1 MIIGVE
7 SEKCKKHSVK
17 PQQFR
22 KRGVTMKKYVLAI
35 DQGTTSS
42 RTIIFDKQG
51 SIVGQASKEIDMI
64 YIKEDFVEQKAFDI
78 WTTVLTSMAECLF
91 NAEISP
97 DDIESIGI
105 TNQRETTIMWDRR
118 TGNPI
123 YKAIVWQSKQSNYI
137 CDDLKAK
144 GLNEM
149 FKEKTGLLI
158 DPYFSGTKIKWVLD
172 NVSEAKELMDSG
184 NLMFGTVDTWLLYK
198 LTGGKVHKT
207 DYTNASRTLLFNIN
221 TLQWDQEILDILGIN
236 RSILP
241 EVVDSNANFGSTTKI
256 TFFGKEVPI
265 TGVLGD
271 QQAALF
277 GQLCLEKGEIK
288 NTYGTGCFMLMNTG
302 ENLVQSKKG
311 LLTTIA
317 YTLDGKV
324 TYALEGSVFVAGSAI
339 QWLRDSLHFFE
350 NASDSEAQ
358 ALAVKDSYGVY
369 FVPAF
374 VGLGTPY
381 WDSECKGAI
390 YGLTRGTSIEHIT
403 RATLE
408 SLAYQ
413 TKDIVEVMSEESS
426 IKIKALKVDGGA
438 SMNNFLM
445 QFQSDIINSRIDRPR
460 ISETT
465 ALGAA
470 YISGL
475 SSGFFK
481 DIAELKALETTAVS
495 FKPLIDEET
504 RERLYSGWKKAIQST
519 IQFKH

>member
-1 MIIGVE
+1 M
-7 SEKCKKHSVK
+7 EK
-17 PQQFR
+17 
-22 KRGVTMKKYVLAI
+22 YILAI

-51 SIVGQASKEIDMI
+51 KIINQSSKEIEMI
-64 YIKEDFVEQKAFDI
+64 YIEEDYVEQKANDI
-78 WTTVLTSMAECLF
+78 WTTVLTSMADCLY
-91 NAEISP
+91 NAEILP
-97 DDIESIGI
+97 EEIESIGI

-137 CDDLKAK
+137 CEDLKK
-144 GLNEM
+144 QGFEELI
-149 FKEKTGLLI
+149 KEKTGLLV
-158 DPYFSGTKIKWVLD
+158 DSYFSGTKVKWMLD
-172 NVSEAKELMDSG
+172 NVPGAKEMMNEG

-198 LTGGKVHKT
+198 LTGHKVHKT
-207 DYTNASRTLLFNIN
+207 DVTNASRTLMFNIN
-221 TLQWDQEILDILGIN
+221 TLEWDQEILDILGIDK
-236 RSILP
+236 SILP
-241 EVVDSNANFGSTTKI
+241 EVVDSNAHFGNTTEY

-277 GQLCLEKGEIK
+277 GQLCFEKGEIK

-302 ENLVQSKKG
+302 EKPVQSKKG

-317 YTLDGKV
+317 YSLDGKV

-339 QWLRDSLHFFE
+339 QWLRDALNFFE
-350 NASDSEAQ
+350 NASDSEKQ
-358 ALAVKDSYGVY
+358 ALSVKNNYGVY

-381 WDSECKGAI
+381 WDSECRGAI
-390 YGLTRGTSIEHIT
+390 FGLTRGTTKEHIT

-413 TKDIVEVMSEESS
+413 SKDIIDVMIKESS
-426 IKIKALKVDGGA
+426 IKIKSLKVDGGA

-445 QFQSDIINSRIDRPR
+445 QFQSDIINTEIIRQD
-460 ISETT
+460 ISDIT

-470 YISGL
+470 FISGL

-481 DIAELKALETTAVS
+481 DIEELKQLTKSYVTYQP
-495 FKPLIDEET
+495 KITNEE
-504 RERLYSGWKKAIQST
+504 RKKLYSGWNSAIHAA
-519 IQFKH
+519 IQFKR

>member
-1 MIIGVE
+1 
-7 SEKCKKHSVK
+7 
-17 PQQFR
+17 
-22 KRGVTMKKYVLAI
+22 MKKYVLAI

-51 SIVGQASKEIDMI
+51 NIVNQRSQEIDMI

-78 WTTVLTSMAECLF
+78 WTTVLTSIAECLLES
-91 NAEISP
+91 EISP
-97 DDIESIGI
+97 EDIQSIGI
-105 TNQRETTIMWDRR
+105 TNQRETTILWDKR

-123 YKAIVWQSKQSNYI
+123 YKAIVWQSKQSYEI
-137 CDDLKAK
+137 CEQLKAQ
-144 GLNEM
+144 GYNDL

-158 DPYFSGTKIKWVLD
+158 DSYFSATKIKWVLE
-172 NVSEAKELMDSG
+172 NVEGAKKLMDEG
-184 NLMFGTVDTWLLYK
+184 NLLFGTVDTWLLYK
-198 LTGGKVHKT
+198 LTGNKVHKT
-207 DYTNASRTLLFNIN
+207 DVTNASRTLLYNIN
-221 TLQWDQEILDILGIN
+221 TLQWDQELLDILGIN
-236 RSILP
+236 SSILP
-241 EVVDSNANFGSTTKI
+241 EVVDSNALFGYTTPI
-256 TFFGKEVPI
+256 TFFGSKVPI

-277 GQLCLEKGEIK
+277 GQLCYDVGEVK

-302 ENLVQSKKG
+302 KNLVQSKNG

-317 YTLDGKV
+317 YSLDGEV

-339 QWLRDSLHFFE
+339 QWLRDSLQFFDK
-350 NASDSEAQ
+350 ASESEA
-358 ALAVKDSYGVY
+358 LANQVDSNFGVY
-369 FVPAF
+369 VVPAF

-390 YGLTRGTSIEHIT
+390 FGLTRGTSKAHIT

-413 TKDIVEVMSEESS
+413 TKDVIDVMISDSNID
-426 IKIKALKVDGGA
+426 IKSLKVDGGA

-445 QFQSDIINSRIDRPR
+445 QFQSDLLDSEIVRPC

-465 ALGAA
+465 AFGAA
-470 YISGL
+470 LISGL

-481 DIAELKALETTAVS
+481 DMNELKEISKTSKTYVPNMDS
-495 FKPLIDEET
+495 TT
-504 RERLYSGWKKAIQST
+504 REKLYSGWKKAINAARY
-519 IQFKH
+519 FK

>member
-1 MIIGVE
+1 
-7 SEKCKKHSVK
+7 
-17 PQQFR
+17 
-22 KRGVTMKKYVLAI
+22 MKKYVLAI

-42 RTIIFDKQG
+42 RTIIFDKEG
-51 SIVGQASKEIDMI
+51 NVVSQASKEIEMI

-78 WTTVLTSMAECLF
+78 WTTVLTSMAESLF

-97 DDIESIGI
+97 GDIESIGI
-105 TNQRETTIMWDRR
+105 TNQRETTIMWDKR

-123 YKAIVWQSKQSNYI
+123 YKAIVWQSKQSNQI
-137 CDDLKAK
+137 CDDLKSK
-144 GLNEM
+144 GFNDM

-158 DPYFSGTKIKWVLD
+158 DPYFSATKIKWILD
-172 NVSEAKELMDSG
+172 NVKGAKELMADG
-184 NLMFGTVDTWLLYK
+184 NLLFGTVDTWLLYK
-198 LTGGKVHKT
+198 LTGGKEHKT
-207 DYTNASRTLLFNIN
+207 DFTNASRTLLFNIN
-221 TLQWDQEILDILGIN
+221 TLEWDQEILDILEID

-241 EVVDSNANFGSTTKI
+241 EVVDSNANFGSTTEI
-256 TFFGKEVPI
+256 TFFGQEVPI

-302 ENLVQSKKG
+302 ENLIQSKKG
-311 LLTTIA
+311 LLSTIA
-317 YTLDGKV
+317 YSLDGKV

-350 NASDSEAQ
+350 NSSDSEEQ
-358 ALAVKDSYGVY
+358 AFSVKDSYGVY

-413 TKDIVEVMSEESS
+413 TKDIVEAMCYESS
-426 IKIKALKVDGGA
+426 IHIKSLKVDGGA

-445 QFQSDIINSRIDRPR
+445 QFQSDIINCEIARQR

-470 YISGL
+470 YICGL

-481 DIAELKALETTAVS
+481 DIEELKSLAKTTKT
-495 FKPLIDEET
+495 FKPLIDDDI
-504 RERLYSGWKKAIQST
+504 RKNLYSGWKKAVQST

>member
-1 MIIGVE
+1 
-7 SEKCKKHSVK
+7 
-17 PQQFR
+17 
-22 KRGVTMKKYVLAI
+22 MKKYVLAI

-42 RTIIFDKQG
+42 RAILFDNKGTIVSQ
-51 SIVGQASKEIDMI
+51 SSREIDMI
-64 YIKEDFVEQKAFDI
+64 YIKEDYVEQKAFEI
-78 WTTVLTSMAECLF
+78 WTSVITSMAACLF
-91 NAEISP
+91 EAGILPEEV
-97 DDIESIGI
+97 ESIGI
-105 TNQRETTIMWDRR
+105 TNQRETTILWNRL

-137 CDDLKAK
+137 CDDLKK
-144 GLNEM
+144 RGLNDL

-158 DPYFSGTKIKWVLD
+158 DPYFSGTKIKWMLD
-172 NVSEAKELMDSG
+172 NVPGAKELMHEG

-198 LTGGKVHKT
+198 LTGKKVHKT
-207 DYTNASRTLLFNIN
+207 DVTNASRTLLYNIN
-221 TLQWDQEILDILGIN
+221 TLEWDQELLDILEIDS
-236 RSILP
+236 SILP
-241 EVVDSNANFGSTTKI
+241 EVVDSNAHFGTTTEY
-256 TFFGKEVPI
+256 TFFGKEIPI
-265 TGVLGD
+265 TGILGD

-277 GQLCLEKGEIK
+277 GQLCFEKGDIK

-317 YTLDGKV
+317 YSLNGV
-324 TYALEGSVFVAGSAI
+324 ITYALEGSVFVAGSAI
-339 QWLRDSLHFFE
+339 QWLRDSLNFFDK
-350 NASDSEAQ
+350 ASDSEKL
-358 ALAVKDSYGVY
+358 ALSVDDNYGVY

-381 WDSECKGAI
+381 WDSDCKGAI
-390 YGLTRGTSIEHIT
+390 FGLTRGTSKEHIT

-413 TKDIVEVMSEESS
+413 TRDIIEVMSEESNIS
-426 IKIKALKVDGGA
+426 IKSLKVDGGA

-445 QFQSDIINSRIDRPR
+445 QFQSDIINSEIVRPI
-460 ISETT
+460 ISEIT

-481 DIAELKALETTAVS
+481 DIKELKTLTKGNIK
-495 FKPLIDEET
+495 FQPNIDEKE
-504 RERLYSGWKKAIQST
+504 RELLYKGWKTAIKAAIM
-519 IQFKH
+519 FK

>member
-1 MIIGVE
+1 
-7 SEKCKKHSVK
+7 
-17 PQQFR
+17 
-22 KRGVTMKKYVLAI
+22 MKKYVLAI

-42 RTIIFDKQG
+42 RAILFDNKG
-51 SIVGQASKEIDMI
+51 NIKHQASREIDMI
-64 YIKEDFVEQKAFDI
+64 YLKEDFVEQKAYEI
-78 WTTVLTSMAECLF
+78 WTTVLTSMAECMIEADVLP
-91 NAEISP
+91 EEV
-97 DDIESIGI
+97 ESIGI
-105 TNQRETTIMWDRR
+105 TNQRETTILWDKR

-137 CDDLKAK
+137 CDHLKDR
-144 GLNEM
+144 GLNDL

-158 DPYFSGTKIKWVLD
+158 DPYFSATKVKWILE
-172 NVSEAKELMDSG
+172 NVDGAQELMDEG
-184 NLMFGTVDTWLLYK
+184 HLMFGTVDTWLLYK
-198 LTGGKVHKT
+198 LTGNQVHKT
-207 DYTNASRTLLFNIN
+207 DVTNASRTLMFNIN
-221 TLQWDQEILDILGIN
+221 TLEWDQEILDILGIDK
-236 RSILP
+236 SILP
-241 EVVDSNANFGSTTKI
+241 EVVDSNAHFGNTTEY
-256 TFFGKEVPI
+256 TFFGRKVPI

-277 GQLCLEKGEIK
+277 GQLCFEKGEIK

-311 LLTTIA
+311 LLSTIA
-317 YTLDGKV
+317 YSLDGKV

-350 NASDSEAQ
+350 QASDSEKQ
-358 ALAVKDSYGVY
+358 AMSVDDNYGVY

-381 WDSECKGAI
+381 WDSECKGAMF
-390 YGLTRGTSIEHIT
+390 GLTRGTSKEHIT

-413 TKDIVEVMSEESS
+413 TKDIVEVMSEESNIQ
-426 IKIKALKVDGGA
+426 IKSLKVDGGA

-445 QFQSDIINSRIDRPR
+445 QFQSDIIDSEIVRQS

-475 SSGFFK
+475 SSGFFEN
-481 DIAELKALETTAVS
+481 IEVLKGLSSTSVS
-495 FKPLIDEET
+495 FNPSITET
-504 RERLYSGWKKAIQST
+504 VREKLYFGWKQAIKAA
-519 IQFKH
+519 IQFKL

>member
-1 MIIGVE
+1 
-7 SEKCKKHSVK
+7 
-17 PQQFR
+17 
-22 KRGVTMKKYVLAI
+22 MKKYVLAI

-51 SIVGQASKEIDMI
+51 KIVNQASREIEMI
-64 YIKEDFVEQKAFDI
+64 YIKENFVEQKALDI
-78 WTTVLTSMAECLF
+78 WTTVLTSMADCLYQ
-91 NAEISP
+91 AEINP
-97 DDIESIGI
+97 DEIESIGI
-105 TNQRETTIMWDRR
+105 TNQRETTILWDRR

-137 CDDLKAK
+137 CDELKQK
-144 GLNEM
+144 GLEGL
-149 FKEKTGLLI
+149 FKEKTGLLL
-158 DPYFSGTKIKWVLD
+158 DSYFSGTKVKWVLD
-172 NVSEAKELMDSG
+172 NVEGAKELMNEG

-198 LTGGKVHKT
+198 LTGHKVHKT
-207 DYTNASRTLLFNIN
+207 DATNASRTLMYNIN
-221 TLQWDQEILDILGIN
+221 TLQWDQELLDILGIDA
-236 RSILP
+236 SILP
-241 EVVDSNANFGSTTKI
+241 EVVDSNAHFGSTTED

-277 GQLCLEKGEIK
+277 GQLCFEKGEIK

-324 TYALEGSVFVAGSAI
+324 TYALEGSVFIAGSAI
-339 QWLRDSLHFFE
+339 QWLRDSLNFFE
-350 NASDSEAQ
+350 EASDSETQ
-358 ALAVKDSYGVY
+358 AYSVKDNYGVY

-381 WDSECKGAI
+381 WNSECRGAI
-390 YGLTRGTSIEHIT
+390 FGLTRGTKKEHIT

-413 TKDIVEVMSEESS
+413 TRDIIDVMSQESS
-426 IKIKALKVDGGA
+426 IKIKSLKVDGGA

-445 QFQSDIINSRIDRPR
+445 QFQSDIINTDIVRQD
-460 ISETT
+460 ISEIT

-470 YISGL
+470 FISGL

-481 DIAELKALETTAVS
+481 DIDEISRLSKSCVTYNPSITEAKRESLYKGWLKAINA
-495 FKPLIDEET
+495 
-504 RERLYSGWKKAIQST
+504 AIQ
-519 IQFKH
+519 F

>member
-1 MIIGVE
+1 
-7 SEKCKKHSVK
+7 
-17 PQQFR
+17 
-22 KRGVTMKKYVLAI
+22 MKKYILAI

-51 SIVGQASKEIDMI
+51 KIVNQSSKEIEMI
-64 YIKEDFVEQKAFDI
+64 YIKEDYVEQKANDI
-78 WTTVLTSMAECLF
+78 WTTVLTSMAECLYH
-91 NAEISP
+91 AEILP
-97 DDIESIGI
+97 EEIESIGI

-137 CDDLKAK
+137 CEDLKEQ
-144 GLNEM
+144 GYEEL

-158 DPYFSGTKIKWVLD
+158 DSYFSATKVKWVLD
-172 NVSEAKELMDSG
+172 NVPGARDLMNDG

-198 LTGGKVHKT
+198 LTGHKVHKT
-207 DYTNASRTLLFNIN
+207 DVTNASRTLMYNIN
-221 TLQWDQEILDILGIN
+221 TLEWDQEILDILGIDS
-236 RSILP
+236 SILP
-241 EVVDSNANFGSTTKI
+241 EVVDSNAHFGNTTEY
-256 TFFGKEVPI
+256 TFFGKDVPI

-277 GQLCLEKGEIK
+277 GQLCFEKGEIK

-317 YTLDGKV
+317 YSLDGKV

-350 NASDSEAQ
+350 NASDSEKQ
-358 ALAVKDSYGVY
+358 ALSVNDNYGVY

-381 WDSECKGAI
+381 WDSECRGAI
-390 YGLTRGTSIEHIT
+390 FGLTRGTRKEHIT

-413 TKDIVEVMSEESS
+413 SKDIIDVMSQESS
-426 IKIKALKVDGGA
+426 IKIKSLKVDGGA
-438 SMNNFLM
+438 SLNNFLM
-445 QFQSDIINSRIDRPR
+445 QFQSDLINTEIIRQD
-460 ISETT
+460 ISEIT

-470 YISGL
+470 FISGL

-481 DIAELKALETTAVS
+481 DIEELKELTKSYVTYQP
-495 FKPLIDEET
+495 KINDEL
-504 RERLYSGWKKAIQST
+504 RNSLYNGWNSAIHAAM
-519 IQFKH
+519 QFKR

>member
-1 MIIGVE
+1 
-7 SEKCKKHSVK
+7 
-17 PQQFR
+17 
-22 KRGVTMKKYVLAI
+22 MKKYVLAI

-51 SIVGQASKEIDMI
+51 NIVSQASKEIDMI

-97 DDIESIGI
+97 GDIESIGI
-105 TNQRETTIMWDRR
+105 TNQRETTIMWDKR

-123 YKAIVWQSKQSNYI
+123 YKAIVWQSKQSNHI
-137 CDDLKAK
+137 CDELKAK
-144 GLNEM
+144 GLNDM

-158 DPYFSGTKIKWVLD
+158 DPYFSGTKIKWILD
-172 NVSEAKELMDSG
+172 NISEAKELMNAG

-221 TLQWDQEILDILGIN
+221 TLEWDQEILDVLGID

-241 EVVDSNANFGSTTKI
+241 EVVDSNANFGNTTEI
-256 TFFGKEVPI
+256 TFFGQEVPI

-302 ENLVQSKKG
+302 KNIVQSKKG

-317 YTLDGKV
+317 YSLDGKV

-350 NASDSEAQ
+350 NASDSEIQ
-358 ALAVKDSYGVY
+358 AKSVEDSYGVY

-390 YGLTRGTSIEHIT
+390 FGLIRGTSIEHIT

-408 SLAYQ
+408 SMAYQ
-413 TKDIVEVMSEESS
+413 TKDIVEVMCQEAS
-426 IKIKALKVDGGA
+426 INMKSLKVDGGA

-445 QFQSDIINSRIDRPR
+445 QFQSDIINIEIARQSIT
-460 ISETT
+460 ETT

-470 YISGL
+470 YICGL

-481 DIAELKALETTAVS
+481 DVDELKNLTTTKKT
-495 FKPLIDEET
+495 FKPLIDDDS
-504 RERLYSGWKKAIQST
+504 RKKLYSGWKMAIQST